1 MCTCGAIC
9 CLCTAIA
16 SFALLFGTLLVPA
29 VHNVAVVTVHTHLS
43 GLPLVLANLLFTGRH
58 FAYCMGD
65 YVVCVKDQVASDTQH
80 IYGYEAGVGM
90 MVPPAIRDPVNG
102 HGLLPIFFSHEAY
115 VAITH
120 SAKAS
125 RPPDMFVFSN
135 KSALP
140 PGVLPDLEPDILLN
154 FNTGTKEHSARRQ
167 LLADALPALAQKQ
180 TVEPVFSVP
189 AGVKASDAA
198 VLGQSFAGLRY
209 LSLKRAVFDTVALN
223 LFKWLYGIDVQDLL
237 AEHFEYDT
245 LLAPAALGVPVLPA
259 AGKKMAS
266 IRKKFF
272 DRVVTSDV
280 GKGFIAEAEKRG
292 MDGMKRIDEMV
303 WITMFAGYGGTSNLA
318 FETVKFILKHPAK
331 HVKLFKQDKHS
342 FILESARLHP
352 PVGGMNP
359 ISFENATSFTFRT
372 GRTLKVEP
380 GNIGLVW
387 VSGANKDPKVFKD
400 DAKVFKPG
408 RSNAERLLSWN
419 NEWGL
424 FSSCETVAGCPAA
437 PRGCPGTF
445 LSARITTAV
454 VNFFVGGIEEAL
466 RAEGNT
472 DL

>member
-1 MCTCGAIC
+1 MCITICTCGALC
-9 CLCTAIA
+9 CLCTVLA
-16 SFALLFGTLLVPA
+16 SLALLFSALLVPA
-29 VHNVAVVTVHTHLS
+29 IENVAVVTVHTHLS
-43 GLPLVLANLLFTGRH
+43 GLPFFLANLLLTGRH

-65 YVVCVKDQVASDTQH
+65 YVVCVKDQVSSDMQQ

-90 MVPPAIRDPVNG
+90 MVPPASRDPV
-102 HGLLPIFFSHEAY
+102 PIFFSHEAY
-115 VAITH
+115 AAIAH
-120 SAKAS
+120 SSKAS
-125 RPPDMFVFSN
+125 RPPDMFVMAN
-135 KSALP
+135 KTALP
-140 PGVLPDLEPDILLN
+140 PGALPDLEPDILLN

-180 TVEPVFSVP
+180 TIEPVFSVP
-189 AGVKASDAA
+189 DGVKASDAA
-198 VLGQSFAGLRY
+198 VFGQSFAGLRY

-223 LFKWLYGIDVQDLL
+223 LFNWLYGIDVQDLL
-237 AEHFEYDT
+237 SEHFEYDT
-245 LLAPAALGVPVLPA
+245 LLAPSALGIPVLA
-259 AGKKMAS
+259 TAGQKMAS

-272 DRVVTSDV
+272 DRVVASQV

-318 FETVKFILKHPAK
+318 METVKFILKDPAK
-331 HVKLFKQDKHS
+331 HVKLFKKDKHA

-372 GRTLKVEP
+372 ARTLKVEP
-380 GNIGLVW
+380 GSIGMLW
-387 VSGANKDPKVFKD
+387 ISGANKDPKVFKD
-400 DAKVFKPG
+400 DAKAFKPG
-408 RSNAERLLSWN
+408 RLNAERLLSWN

-445 LSARITTAV
+445 LSARIVTAV
-454 VNFFVGGIEEAL
+454 VNFFVEGIEEAL
-466 RAEGNT
+466 KAEGNT